1 MNDRLPLRQVLTTAL
16 INFLDEIKATHLPK
30 FHQRLWRLR
39 LQLLRRRSTH
49 SPHASLK
56 LAQAFFKSGQPNQAI
71 EICRALQG
79 VGSTALQM
87 ELQIERQHI
96 LANAYQSLG
105 QWQAAIDSH
114 QAAIALQPN
123 HPRLYHALGQC
134 YGQQEEWQKALDS
147 YQLAIV
153 RDADNPHFQYSL
165 GIAYVKTGQWE
176 NAITTL
182 QIAQRSLPREAW
194 ISYFLGEA
202 WLAIG
207 DTESAITLY
216 RKTLRRS
223 PWFLYLHICL
233 IYAKHVRQ
241 QNQRIEAFCNQAI
254 TRPSSKRRMLMIMP
268 YPPYPPTT
276 GGIVRMSQEIKAM
289 SQTYDVTVVAFI
301 FQKRGFWIEQPL
313 SQDCQ
318 FVATVLMGDCPPAIP
333 HQPRLI
339 HRYSSARM
347 DQVLKKLSQIPFDF
361 VLTDF
366 IQMAQYHDRFP
377 NAFHILGEH
386 NIESELLRRSVQR
399 QSQSQGQGQGQEELQ
414 RLSSQ
419 NAAFQGFLGGL
430 QEADLLADY
439 ERSLWPKFPLRMVVS
454 ELDRE
459 ILERNC
465 AIGKTIVVSNGIDT
479 QNILPLPDK
488 ANKIVLFI
496 GTLSY
501 YPNIDG
507 VQYFVE
513 EILPLIWEQDPKV
526 QFWIAGAEPPQ
537 MLVDLALD
545 KRIKVIANPA
555 DMTQVAKQC
564 CVTVVPLRIG
574 SGTRIKILH
583 GMALGLPIVTTS
595 LGCEGIGVTDGQEL
609 WVRDRPQEFAHATLD
624 LLKDFDRR
632 QAFRQKGREL
642 VEKKY
647 NWAAIFAEA
656 IDRFESENPG
666 AR

>member
-16 INFLDEIKATHLPK
+16 IDFLDEVKATHLPK

-39 LQLLRRRSTH
+39 LHLLLRKSSHKTREV
-49 SPHASLK
+49 LN
-56 LAQAFFKSGQPNQAI
+56 LAQAFFKSGQPHRAI
-71 EICRALQG
+71 ELCQSLQG
-79 VGSTALQM
+79 LENP

-96 LANAYQSLG
+96 LAEAYQSIG
-105 QWQAAIDSH
+105 QWEAAIEAH
-114 QAAIALQPN
+114 QGAIDLAPN
-123 HPRLYHALGQC
+123 NPHLHHKLGQC
-134 YGQQEEWQKALDS
+134 YGQQEEWQKALDT
-147 YQLAIV
+147 YQTAIGL
-153 RDADNPHFQYSL
+153 DPENPHLHYSL
-165 GIAYVKTGQWE
+165 GIAYVKTGQWQA
-176 NAITTL
+176 AIQTL
-182 QIAQRSLPREAW
+182 LLAQRSLPHEAW

-207 DTESAITLY
+207 DTESAIRLY

-233 IYAKHVRQ
+233 IYAKHIRKQ
-241 QNQRIEAFCNQAI
+241 DQRLDEFCNLAKTQRSA
-254 TRPSSKRRMLMIMP
+254 KRRMLMIMP

-276 GGIVRMSQEIKAM
+276 GGIVRMFNEIKAM

-313 SQDCQ
+313 SQYCQ
-318 FVATVLMGDCPPAIP
+318 FSATVLMGDCPPKIAN
-333 HQPRLI
+333 QPRLI

-347 DQVLKKLSQIPFDF
+347 DRVLQKLSQVPFDF

-399 QSQSQGQGQGQEELQ
+399 QSETELQ

-430 QEADLLADY
+430 QEADLLAEY

-459 ILERNC
+459 ILEQHC
-465 AIGKTIVVSNGIDT
+465 GIGKTIVVSNGVDT
-479 QNILPLPDK
+479 QTISPLPDN

-513 EILPLIWEQDPKV
+513 DILPLIWEQDPKV

-537 MLVDLALD
+537 MMLDLAQD

-555 DMTQVAKQC
+555 DMTQVARQC

-595 LGCEGIGVTDGQEL
+595 LGCEGIRVTDGREL
-609 WVRDRPQEFAHATLD
+609 WVRDRPQEFANATLE
-624 LLKDFDRR
+624 LLKDRDRR
-632 QAFRQKGREL
+632 QAFRQRGREL
-642 VEKKY
+642 VEKQY
-647 NWAAIFAEA
+647 DWAAIFAAA
-656 IDRFESENPG
+656 IDRFELEHPRNP
-666 AR
+666 